1 MDYEQLYR
9 AVQDYTENYE
19 STFLENIPVFVKEAE
34 KRIYNSVQIPA
45 LKKNATLT
53 ASSQYVNLP
62 DDWLSNHYVAAI
74 LPSGAYEFLLNKD
87 TSFLRS
93 SYPNPST
100 TGVTRYYTIFGPQT
114 GDVNELRMMLAPTP
128 NATYSM
134 DIQYFYYPPTI
145 VQGEIT
151 TLGTVSGGGGYTN
164 GFYQNVLLSGGSG
177 AYARADITVAGNAVT
192 QVVLRSGGN
201 FYRVGDSLTASASTI
216 GSAGAG
222 FSVPVTAL
230 SNAEGTSW
238 LGDNYDPV
246 LLYGAL
252 REAILFMKGEQ
263 DMVTYYEA
271 KYQEAIA
278 QLTRLGGIL
287 ENTDT
292 YRGNA

>member
-9 AVQDYTENYE
+9 AIQDYTENYE
-19 STFLENIPVFVKEAE
+19 STFLENIPVFVKQAE

-53 ASSQYVNLP
+53 AIGQYVNLP
-62 DDWLSNHYVAAI
+62 DDWLSTNYIAAI
-74 LPSGAYEFLLNKD
+74 LPSGSYEFLLNKD
-87 TSFLRS
+87 PSFLRS

-100 TGVTRYYTIFGPQT
+100 TGSPRYYSIFGPQT
-114 GDVNELRMMLAPTP
+114 DNVTELRMMLAPTP
-128 NATYSM
+128 DATYSL

-145 VQGEIT
+145 IQGEIT
-151 TLGTVSGGGGYTN
+151 TLGTISGGGGYSN
-164 GFYQNVLLSGGSG
+164 GLYQNTLMTNGSG
-177 AYARADITVAGNAVT
+177 AYARADITVSGNSVI
-192 QVVLRSGGN
+192 QVDLKSGGN
-201 FYRVGDSLTASASTI
+201 FYKVGDAISASSSVL
-216 GSAGAG
+216 GAAGAG
-222 FSVPVTAL
+222 FSVPVTAV

-246 LLYGAL
+246 LFYGAL

-263 DMVTYYEA
+263 DMVVHYET
-271 KYQEAIA
+271 KYQEALA

-287 ENTDT
+287 ENTDS